1 MEQKTFIAAVQ
12 HQAAWIQALEKAAF
26 SLHDRVNQKYD
37 HYLPYGFHL
46 KQAASY
52 VSRYGHLVA
61 EKTSDIWILYAAAYL
76 HDTLEDT
83 RMSYHDLE
91 RFLHDFLRENKPLP
105 ADDLPEIERQVP
117 EIVYAL
123 TNEKGRNRHE
133 RADERYYRGIREV
146 RFASFIKMCD
156 RLANMS
162 YSAMFLF
169 TNRMFTVYKQEYPAF
184 LRSIDEG
191 SVTPIPEAMKK
202 DAKEIL
208 AKKTYPEE
216 IERTH

>member
-12 HQAAWIQALEKAAF
+12 RRADWIQALEKAAF

-37 HYLPYGFHL
+37 RYLPYGFHL
-46 KQAASY
+46 RQTASY
-52 VSRYGHLVA
+52 VSRYGHWVA
-61 EKTSDIWILYAAAYL
+61 GQPSDIWILYAAAYL

-91 RFLHDFLRENKPLP
+91 RFLHDFLGENEPLP
-105 ADDLPEIERQVP
+105 ADDPTEIERQVP

-123 TNEKGRNRHE
+123 TNEKGRNRSE

-162 YSAMFLF
+162 YSSLFLF
-169 TNRMFTVYKQEYPAF
+169 TNRMFAVYKQEYPAF
-184 LRSIDEG
+184 IRSIGEG

-202 DAKEIL
+202 EAEEIL
-208 AKKTYPEE
+208 ARETYPE
-216 IERTH
+216 RL

>member
-1 MEQKTFIAAVQ
+1 MEQKTFIATVRR
-12 HQAAWIQALEKAAF
+12 HAAWIHALEKAAF

-37 HYLPYGFHL
+37 RHLPYGFHL

-91 RFLHDFLRENKPLP
+91 RFLHDFLRENEPLP
-105 ADDLPEIERQVP
+105 AGDLSEIERQVP

-123 TNEKGRNRHE
+123 TNEKGRNRRE
-133 RADERYYRGIREV
+133 RADERYYRGIRET

-169 TNRMFTVYKQEYPAF
+169 TNRMFGVYRQEYPDF
-184 LRSIDEG
+184 IRFIDEG
-191 SVTPIPEAMKK
+191 SVTPVPEAMKRE
-202 DAKEIL
+202 AEEIL
-208 AKKTYPEE
+208 SKETYPET
-216 IERTH
+216 IEKA